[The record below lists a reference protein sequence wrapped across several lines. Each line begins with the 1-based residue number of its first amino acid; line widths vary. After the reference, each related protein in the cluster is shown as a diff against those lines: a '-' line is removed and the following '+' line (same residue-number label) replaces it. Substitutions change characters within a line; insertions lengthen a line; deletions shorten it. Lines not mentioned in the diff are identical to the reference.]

1 MGTLK
6 QEPPHN
12 AFWRSATDHSQRETI
27 NLSVESVRFFY
38 PTRLGFCY
46 LKLARTGHPAERQY
60 RGALTLLE
68 PLPSHGDLMINC
80 SWCLKLIAKGFARSK
95 AINDGSPL
103 ADARVRV
110 HYDPNL
116 DA

>member
-12 AFWRSATDHSQRETI
+12 AFWRSSTDLSHRETI
-27 NLSVESVRFFY
+27 NLMVESGHFFY

-46 LKLARTGHPAERQY
+46 LKLARTEYPAERHC
-60 RGALTLLE
+60 RGALVLLE

-95 AINDGSPL
+95 AINDGSPV
-103 ADARVRV
+103 ADARVRA

-116 DA
+116 GA